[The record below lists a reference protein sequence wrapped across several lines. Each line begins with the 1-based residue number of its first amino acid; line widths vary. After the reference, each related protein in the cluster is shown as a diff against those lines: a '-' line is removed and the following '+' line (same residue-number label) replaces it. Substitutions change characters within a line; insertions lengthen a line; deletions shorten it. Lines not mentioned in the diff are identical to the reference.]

1 MENIQNWF
9 EEQKESNP
17 EQTEIIDN
25 IITGIS
31 DRGFDSSQLNRI
43 IQSKIESIASDYD
56 SGFNTEVIDEA

>member
-17 EQTEIIDN
+17 EQNEIIDK

-31 DRGFDSSQLNRI
+31 VRGFDSSQLNGI
-43 IQSKIESIASDYD
+43 IQTKLASIASDYD
-56 SGFNTEVIDEA
+56 SEFNTEVIDEA